1 MFKCIVLVLS
11 LFLRTTFPLLYA
23 APPVWERPHGVSHAK
38 ESKVHVVLKSV
49 MDVVHGVKAYISR
62 MIKESGAGMKVLLMD
77 KETVRSSH

>member
-1 MFKCIVLVLS
+1 M
-11 LFLRTTFPLLYA
+11 
-23 APPVWERPHGVSHAK
+23 H
-38 ESKVHVVLKSV
+38 KVKVVLKSESV